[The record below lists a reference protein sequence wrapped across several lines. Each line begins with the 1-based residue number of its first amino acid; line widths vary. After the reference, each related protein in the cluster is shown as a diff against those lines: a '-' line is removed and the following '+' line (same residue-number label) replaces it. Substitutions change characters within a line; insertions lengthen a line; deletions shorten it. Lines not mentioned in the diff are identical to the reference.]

1 MKEYD
6 FLQLSPE
13 DRTNVVDGY
22 MRRACARFGKICK
35 YDITNGDDTTRTF
48 DIDIPDDEIDDI
60 ADIVSEGMVVQWFK
74 PYFYKQENYEN
85 IMNTVDYSSYSP
97 AELLYRITSAY
108 KMSKK
113 DFANLMKDYSYDNGD
128 LSDLHL

>member
-1 MKEYD
+1 
-6 FLQLSPE
+6 
-13 DRTNVVDGY
+13 